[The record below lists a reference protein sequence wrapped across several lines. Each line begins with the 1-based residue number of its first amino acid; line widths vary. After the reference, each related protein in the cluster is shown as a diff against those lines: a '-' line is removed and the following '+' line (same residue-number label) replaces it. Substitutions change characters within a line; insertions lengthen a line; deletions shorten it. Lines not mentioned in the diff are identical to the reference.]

1 MAEATSLEQVAS
13 TIVEAIIGGSRAGAG
28 ALALH
33 AGRGLQVVYVR
44 GSTKAIIQRVIDAH
58 RTVPKSALNP
68 RWTVLGFRC
77 PDFEVYIV
85 LRGPNLDLAW
95 LDGYRDGVFRLAA
108 GALSRV
114 LAATQVEHPMAMLS
128 HEMRTALT
136 SIKGYASSLLR
147 DDVVWEGETVR
158 EFATLIDE
166 DVDVLVQMISEV
178 LDATYGAGRLRL
190 SLEPVMVG
198 KLMET
203 LVGEVGRKDPEHRFI
218 CSITP
223 SLPAVWADPT
233 RLKQVLRNLL
243 DNAVKYASPGLVVVS
258 AREDGGEVVVSVA
271 DQGPGLKPEHVNRLF
286 ERYFRVKQN
295 GTAVAGT
302 GLGLPVA
309 RDIVEQHGGRIWATS
324 EEGRGT
330 SVSFTI
336 PAIKDVT

>member
-13 TIVEAIIGGSRAGAG
+13 TVVEAMIGRSGAGAG

-44 GSTKAIIQRVIDAH
+44 GSTKAVIQRVIDAH
-58 RTVPKSALNP
+58 RTAPQHALNP
-68 RWTVLGFRC
+68 RWTVLRFEC
-77 PDFEVYIV
+77 PDLEAYIA
-85 LRGPNLDLAW
+85 LRGPGLNRCW
-95 LDGYRDGVFRLAA
+95 LEDSRDGVFRLAA
-108 GALSRV
+108 GALARV

-147 DDVVWEGETVR
+147 DDVAWDRETIR

-166 DVDVLVQMISEV
+166 DADVLVQMISEV
-178 LDATYGAGRLRL
+178 LDATYGVGRLQL

-198 KLMET
+198 KLVET
-203 LVGEVGRKDPEHRFI
+203 LVGEAGRKDPAHRYV

-243 DNAVKYASPGLVVVS
+243 DNAMKYATPGLVVVS
-258 AREDGGEVVVSVA
+258 ARGDGGEVVVSVA
-271 DQGPGLKPEHVNRLF
+271 DQGPGLRPEHVNRLF

-336 PAIKDVT
+336 PAIRDVT